1 MIPCSTAIRPHLDRT
16 GVGTYKGPVEIIKD
30 EREISDNDIAPALVP
45 LKGSCDEYGFETG
58 KRLPNV
64 L

>member
-30 EREISDNDIAPALVP
+30 DREISDNDIVASARPV
-45 LKGSCDEYGFETG
+45 ERFM
-58 KRLPNV
+58 R
-64 L
+64 